1 MSTLLVK
8 NIHTLV
14 TMDRDRRE
22 LRDAAIFVRDNV
34 IEQVGLTSELPETAD
49 EILDLQGKHIVLPGL
64 VNTHHHFFQVLTKVI
79 PAAQNCDLF
88 NWLQTLYPIWS
99 NLTSESIYISSQMA
113 AAELILSGCTTA
125 SDHLYIYPN
134 DCKLDDEIAGIQAI
148 GMRFHASR
156 GSMSVGESMGGLP
169 PDHLVEKE
177 VDILKDSQRLIEE
190 YHDSTRYS
198 MLRMTLAPCSLFL
211 YPPI

>member
-113 AAELILSGCTTA
+113 AAELILSGGTTA
-125 SDHLYIYPN
+125 SDHLYI
-134 DCKLDDEIAGIQAI
+134 
-148 GMRFHASR
+148 
-156 GSMSVGESMGGLP
+156 
-169 PDHLVEKE
+169 
-177 VDILKDSQRLIEE
+177 
-190 YHDSTRYS
+190 
-198 MLRMTLAPCSLFL
+198 
-211 YPPI
+211 